1 MTTRFAAHH
10 RDPQPP
16 LPHLIANRT
25 SIAWSPL
32 TTASSSGRSE
42 WLFGRFVFRTRP
54 ASDVVS
60 ATMQHH
66 RGASRRGSVPH
77 HLGQRAGR
85 NGVPRV
91 HQQGR
96 EQHAQPPFRHV
107 GPCFPVMDQQRP
119 QDR

>member
-60 ATMQHH
+60 ATMVSSRSAGVTTLSAHSDKNCASTPA
-66 RGASRRGSVPH
+66 RG
-77 HLGQRAGR
+77 
-85 NGVPRV
+85 
-91 HQQGR
+91 
-96 EQHAQPPFRHV
+96 
-107 GPCFPVMDQQRP
+107 
-119 QDR
+119 